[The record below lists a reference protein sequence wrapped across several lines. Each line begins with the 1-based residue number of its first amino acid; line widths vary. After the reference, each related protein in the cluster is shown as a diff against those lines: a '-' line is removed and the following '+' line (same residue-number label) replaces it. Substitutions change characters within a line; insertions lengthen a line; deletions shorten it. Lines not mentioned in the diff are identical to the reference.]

1 MDPREQESFT
11 PIAEG
16 GACRRIYTAESG
28 GSRPGATAIEYRL
41 PPGGC
46 SAPHSLD
53 ADELWFHLGGGEVEM
68 IRSEKDGSLSHI
80 RLRPGGH
87 CLLPAGCIF
96 GAREL
101 SGRGAAFGCVVV
113 PGYEDDG
120 LRLYTADQLRRRF
133 PESWRVWA
141 ALLPP
146 DAWKEDDR

>member
-1 MDPREQESFT
+1 MSDLLNTPASYGDDAIVTLTPRE
-11 PIAEG
+11 
-16 GACRRIYTAESG
+16 
-28 GSRPGATAIEYRL
+28 
-41 PPGGC
+41 
-46 SAPHSLD
+46 
-53 ADELWFHLGGGEVEM
+53 
-68 IRSEKDGSLSHI
+68 HI